1 MAGKVLNIKVCNPL
15 KLRSGLTGNY
25 HAICHYS
32 YNLPLPTIKM
42 KILHKILVIVLI
54 GFSSQVKA
62 DYASYSDSLRLRIE
76 SKNYVIIHFHDWS
89 QNSKDKRYEMIS
101 THQDLFTL
109 ENDYSYIECIDKKT
123 DSVIFRKPCPALTRI
138 EISENEKYIIGIS
151 KIKLWNPIHLVVF
164 DNTGNLIKKRHFSP
178 EEAKLSRSDC
188 DTFKLKFPKQFAYLD
203 SIDRIYLVKDF
214 VFIDYLSMGM
224 PKKLGDAWSYLYDFN
239 VRNHLSENFS
249 ESVTNWIFWYDEKTQ
264 DISFEVKN
272 NQLYSISLFDY
283 KGERIN
289 IRIDE

>member
-1 MAGKVLNIKVCNPL
+1 
-15 KLRSGLTGNY
+15 
-25 HAICHYS
+25 
-32 YNLPLPTIKM
+32 M